1 MKLDRTF
8 RRLHGCWMCMN
19 LLSDF
24 LDKQNPWGVC
34 RGVVAVDGSEI
45 LIFGSCY
52 DKYAGIY
59 RVIYYTYQLG
69 QDCF

>member
-1 MKLDRTF
+1 M
-8 RRLHGCWMCMN
+8 
-19 LLSDF
+19 
-24 LDKQNPWGVC
+24 
-34 RGVVAVDGSEI
+34 VAVDGSEI